1 MVPHEGS
8 HSQPQHEDPI
18 GCDFF
23 GALLDSFSPG
33 DSPTP
38 GSPQSHQHLHML
50 GLRLGLGLGKVQVRH
65 AVNAGG
71 GSPYAGPAPGQGGW
85 GMPQVAPGAPAGIHS
100 MPHLD
105 LTQTQPQSQPK
116 QAGPSSRKRAR
127 SEALV
132 APSAAAVP
140 AAAAPAA
147 AAAASETAHG
157 QQLVCADPNLI
168 PLFE

>member
-1 MVPHEGS
+1 MVHHEGS

-50 GLRLGLGLGKVQVRH
+50 GHGSV
-65 AVNAGG
+65 AWPGG

-132 APSAAAVP
+132 APS
-140 AAAAPAA
+140 
-147 AAAASETAHG
+147 
-157 QQLVCADPNLI
+157 
-168 PLFE
+168 